1 MFKKELK
8 LRKKIIQ
15 TCLELENKGLI
26 HLIQAKTDNISHH
39 WKEDMLITHSGIE
52 YKKLTKDV
60 FKFNFID

>member
-1 MFKKELK
+1 MFQKELK

-15 TCLELENKGLI
+15 TCLELGNKD
-26 HLIQAKTDNISHH
+26 LIQGKTDNISHH
-39 WKEDMLITHSGIE
+39 WKEDMLITHSDIE